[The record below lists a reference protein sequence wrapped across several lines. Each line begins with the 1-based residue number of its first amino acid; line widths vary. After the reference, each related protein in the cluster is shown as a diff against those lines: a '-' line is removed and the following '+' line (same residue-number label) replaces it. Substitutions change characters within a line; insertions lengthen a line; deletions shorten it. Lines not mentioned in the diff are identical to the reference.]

1 MVPVE
6 ALVLYI
12 YFLNIVLMWKIV
24 VPAEASVLY
33 IYIDKDRHTQIRLK
47 GTYNRHQNR
56 IPTYPNLSQRMGM
69 IVG

>member
-33 IYIDKDRHTQIRLK
+33 IYIDYWIV
-47 GTYNRHQNR
+47 
-56 IPTYPNLSQRMGM
+56 PNLEMTNSLARQK
-69 IVG
+69 IAHFQWIFLVKNV